1 MISTHDNTD
10 SNMALNPSLKH
21 TYPLQTQTKINNTDI
36 ISISYTDRHFVII
49 TQLNKFGTL
58 IEAKVEKIDSNKNIY
73 YIQSLFG
80 KRDDPLLTIYAR
92 QIIENIATYS
102 NNRNNNNNITEVKPL
117 LLSIALDSNS
127 RDSDSFTEI
136 LNKLFEIATW
146 IDGNAA

>member
-58 IEAKVEKIDSNKNIY
+58 IEAKVEKVFSNKNIY

-92 QIIENIATYS
+92 QIIENIATYD

-117 LLSIALDSNS
+117 YI
-127 RDSDSFTEI
+127 
-136 LNKLFEIATW
+136 K
-146 IDGNAA
+146 